1 MAQENV
7 GRFEELLKSDEALQA
22 KFAELGKAFEGT
34 DADDRALFEGI
45 LAPLAA
51 EAGLPFTYEEGVAYA
66 SQGKELSDDELD
78 AVAGGFS
85 VCYIIGGGDE
95 PDADSDCKDGRRNI
109 GACAYIGVTWGG
121 FD

>member
-22 KFAELGKAFEGT
+22 KFAELGKA
-34 DADDRALFEGI
+34 GI